1 MGPPISLQPEDF
13 PRKALFAAG
22 SEPFE
27 VLDVILSADLRGEL
41 AMVLGELRKGI
52 AALETLEEQED
63 EVSQEALQAAVDA
76 WRSGRDLES
85 AEETDAW
92 LSARSLEVDH
102 VVAFSERRLAAER
115 APDVTGKD
123 VDPAEVSSELYAFL
137 VCKGELERQ
146 AVELARRAA
155 AHAAWV
161 EGGRTSPTPE
171 EVSAHRARTPRS
183 LAVAPGPRHELLAT
197 IDSVFELKV
206 AASLEPERIARAVEN
221 ARLDLLQLDVTSA
234 SFATQDAAREAVF
247 CIEEDQDELARVAG
261 RASVPVR
268 HRVAFASELDVKLR
282 STLLS
287 TRVGR
292 LVGPF
297 EEAGRFVLYKLEKKI
312 EPTPG
317 DPEVR
322 ARISRRLRDRAFRD
336 EMEARVRWIAWQP
349 SKG

>member
-1 MGPPISLQPEDF
+1 MGPPISLDPEDF
-13 PRKALFAAG
+13 PKKPLFTAG
-22 SEPFE
+22 PEPFE
-27 VLDVILSADLRGEL
+27 ALDVILAADLRGEL
-41 AMVLGELRKGI
+41 SMALDELRQGI
-52 AALETLEEQED
+52 AALETLEDED
-63 EVSQEALQAAVDA
+63 EVSQDALQSAVDA
-76 WRSGRDLES
+76 WRAGRDLES

-92 LSARSLEVDH
+92 LAARELEVDH
-102 VVAFSERRLAAER
+102 VVSFSERALAAER
-115 APDVTGKD
+115 APEAPADE
-123 VDPAEVSSELYAFL
+123 VDEAEISSELYAHL

-161 EGGRTSPTPE
+161 EGGKTSPTPE
-171 EVSAHRARTPRS
+171 EVAAHRAKTPHTPTI
-183 LAVAPGPRHELLAT
+183 VPGPRSDLLAT
-197 IDSVFELKV
+197 IESVFELKV

-234 SFATQDAAREAVF
+234 AFATQDAAREAVF

-261 RASVPVR
+261 RAGAPVAR
-268 HRVAFASELDVKLR
+268 RVDFASELEEKLR

-297 EEAGRFVLYKLEKKI
+297 EQGGRFVLYKLEKKI
-312 EPTPG
+312 EPTPA

-336 EMEARVRWIAWQP
+336 EMEARVRWIIWQP